1 MPDINSIKAFLFD
14 LDGTLIDTV
23 PQLYVAVQFAMES
36 NRLPSVSLEQVRG
49 WIGNGV
55 DVLLCRAITRQH
67 EYQNVDPD
75 LLALVKNS
83 FNQNYMQGLQ
93 KNYSLYPTVYETLQ
107 TLFKHGYKLAVVTN
121 KPDQFVKPL
130 LHHAGLSRFFSY
142 TLGGGILN
150 EKKPDPAPLLYVC
163 QQLQVEPQHV
173 IMVGDS
179 KNDILAAQAAHI
191 PSVGLTYGY
200 NYGEPISQS
209 HPDWTFDR
217 FEQLAELV
225 LSQ

>member
-1 MPDINSIKAFLFD
+1 MPDLNSVKAFLFD

-55 DVLLCRAITRQH
+55 DVLLCRAMTRH
-67 EYQNVDPD
+67 HHYSDIDPD
-75 LLALVKNS
+75 LLAMVKHA
-83 FNQNYMQGLQ
+83 FNENYRQGLQ
-93 KNYSLYPTVYETLQ
+93 SNYSLYPTVYETLQ
-107 TLFKHGYKLAVVTN
+107 ALYKNNYVLAVVTN

-130 LHHAGLSRFFSY
+130 LHHAGLSHFFSF
-142 TLGGGILN
+142 TLGGGVLK
-150 EKKPDPAPLLYVC
+150 EKKPDPTPLLYTC
-163 QQLQVEPQHV
+163 QQLQIEPQQA

-191 PSVGLTYGY
+191 ASVGLTYGY

-225 LSQ
+225 LPQ